1 MEENNLNH
9 NLDFNDIPEGNNS
22 ADIYANFKEKLEN
35 VQTFPGLYAYKFIL
49 TGGVDK
55 IKELRAVLPE
65 EEFIETPSKTGKYI
79 SVTVKK
85 WMQDADAVVD
95 IYKKVGEIK
104 GIMML

>member
-9 NLDFNDIPEGNNS
+9 SLEFNDIPEGNNS
-22 ADIYANFKEKLEN
+22 DVYANFKEKLES
-35 VQTFPGLYAYKFIL
+35 VQTFPGLYAFKFIL
-49 TGGVDK
+49 TGGTDK
-55 IKELRAVLPE
+55 LNDLRKVLPE
-65 EEFIETPSKTGKYI
+65 DEFIETPSKTGKYI

-85 WMQDADAVVD
+85 WMQDADEVVT

>member
-9 NLDFNDIPEGNNS
+9 NLDFNDIPEGNS
-22 ADIYANFKEKLEN
+22 TDMYANFKEKLES
-35 VQTFPGLYAYKFIL
+35 VQTFPGIYAFKFIL
-49 TGGVDK
+49 TGGAAK
-55 IKELRAVLPE
+55 LTELRVVLPE
-65 EEFIETPSKTGKYI
+65 DQFIETPSKTGKYI
-79 SVTVKK
+79 AVTVKK

>member
-9 NLDFNDIPEGNNS
+9 NLDFSDIPEGNNG
-22 ADIYANFKEKLEN
+22 DVYANFKEKLES
-35 VQTFPGLYAYKFIL
+35 VQTFPGLYAFKFIL
-49 TGGVDK
+49 TGGTDK
-55 IKELRAVLPE
+55 LKDLREVLPE
-65 EEFIETPSKTGKYI
+65 DEFIETASKTGKYI

-85 WMQDADAVVD
+85 WMQDADEVVA

>member
-9 NLDFNDIPEGNNS
+9 NLEFTDFPEQNNV
-22 ADIYANFKEKLEN
+22 DVYANFKEKLES
-35 VQTFPGLYAYKFIL
+35 VQTFPGLYAFKFIL
-49 TGGVDK
+49 TGGK
-55 IKELRAVLPE
+55 IKLPELREVLPDD
-65 EEFIETPSKTGKYI
+65 EFIEIPSKTGKYI

-85 WMQDADAVVD
+85 WMLSADAVVD